1 MVIPDIILVQLPC
14 VSDMLLREI
23 ISGDRLLYQQIAPI
37 LFILEKAA
45 DCRAAPFGFAMYAL
59 NAFVVQDGRYAV

>member
-1 MVIPDIILVQLPC
+1 MVSPDIILVQLAC
-14 VSDMLLREI
+14 VSGMLLREI
-23 ISGDRLLYQQIAPI
+23 IGGDRLLHQQVALI

-59 NAFVVQDGRYAV
+59 NAFTVQDGRYAV

>member
-14 VSDMLLREI
+14 VSDMLLHEI

-37 LFILEKAA
+37 LFILDVVPRFKILSDRKAA
-45 DCRAAPFGFAMYAL
+45 AI
-59 NAFVVQDGRYAV
+59 